1 MAKMSPPTTLMLMTL
16 GAIGVGAIYQLT
28 STKAPPGRIVAP
40 PRGKLTQ
47 LEGKK
52 LLMDIVSKTP
62 ADAAWFEFLVARAY
76 RESRWFPTAHNDDPR
91 EVAASS
97 RAYER
102 NLERYVGCPW
112 APSRYKLGSGG
123 YLGIIPPNGLAAFWG
138 TKYECMDPRMVF
150 DPIANVVMGLFY
162 GKRLMGWSNFKK
174 KPTFLNLWS
183 GWGNP
188 SRMGEAERLANVRP
202 FFADALQKSAEDPS
216 LIDEIVP
223 SIPLPS
229 NGAVLYDQLQQLVA

>member
-1 MAKMSPPTTLMLMTL
+1 MAKMSPPSALMLATL
-16 GAIGVGAIYQLT
+16 GAVGMAAIYQLT
-28 STKAPPGRIVAP
+28 RA
-40 PRGKLTQ
+40 RGVPVPATAVPQRKWTQ
-47 LEGKK
+47 LQGKTR
-52 LLMDIVSKTP
+52 LIDIIARTP

-76 RESRWFPTAHNDDPR
+76 RESRWFPTAHNDHPK
-91 EVAASS
+91 EVVASS
-97 RAYER
+97 RAYDR

-112 APSRYKLGSGG
+112 SASRYKLGSGG

-138 TKYECMDPRMVF
+138 TKYHCMDPRMVF
-150 DPIANVVMGLFY
+150 DPVANVVMGLFY
-162 GKRLMGWSNFKK
+162 GKRLMRWSNFKK

-188 SRMGEAERLANVRP
+188 SRMGEPQRLANVRP
-202 FFADALQKSAEDPS
+202 FFEDALDKSAEPHT

-223 SIPLPS
+223 PIPLPS